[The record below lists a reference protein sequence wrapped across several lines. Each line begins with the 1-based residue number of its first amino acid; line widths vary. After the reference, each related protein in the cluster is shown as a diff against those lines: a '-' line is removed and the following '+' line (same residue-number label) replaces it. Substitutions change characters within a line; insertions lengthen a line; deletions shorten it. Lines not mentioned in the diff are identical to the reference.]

1 MLEVSSPRVFHCV
14 FSTSNFVYFFGTA
27 PRRHFSTSSLDTRTP
42 STTLSHLTLVTPP
55 PTPPSL
61 LVPIYARARALL
73 RSTSNGMSPL
83 SGRATERALISE
95 FITSFVDEAKNPAS
109 VQCTSLYI
117 SGSPGTG
124 KTAVVN
130 SVISESAIPPT
141 FTVITINCMALNDV
155 DFMWSRLVDE
165 LSSPKAK
172 AKKAL
177 RGIDGVN
184 QLLSTHSSK
193 W

>member
-1 MLEVSSPRVFHCV
+1 MSSQPAFDCRPSVSDFFTALTAPRRY
-14 FSTSNFVYFFGTA
+14 FSTSN
-27 PRRHFSTSSLDTRTP
+27 LETRTP
-42 STTLSHLTLVTPP
+42 SATLSYLTLATPP
-55 PTPPSL
+55 PTPPSV

-73 RSTSNGMSPL
+73 RSTSNGVLPL
-83 SGRATERALISE
+83 SGRATERALIGE
-95 FITSFVDEAKNPAS
+95 FITSFVDEAKNPAP

-130 SVISESAIPPT
+130 SVISESAMPPT

-155 DFMWSRLVDE
+155 DFLWSRLADE
-165 LSSPKAK
+165 LSSTKVK
-172 AKKAL
+172 TKKAT
-177 RGIDGVN
+177 RGIDVVN
-184 QLLSTHSSK
+184 QLLSASGSK

>member
-1 MLEVSSPRVFHCV
+1 MSSQLAFCCPL
-14 FSTSNFVYFFGTA
+14 SNCLIFFLPDTA
-27 PRRHFSTSSLDTRTP
+27 PRRHFSTPNLDIRTP
-42 STTLSHLTLVTPP
+42 STTLSHLALATPP

-73 RSTSNGMSPL
+73 RSTSNSASPL

-95 FITSFVDEAKNPAS
+95 FITSFLDEAKNPAS
-109 VQCTSLYI
+109 AQYTSLYI

-130 SVISESAIPPT
+130 SVISESVIPPT

-155 DFMWSRLVDE
+155 NFLWSRLVDE
-165 LSSPKAK
+165 LSPKAK
-172 AKKAL
+172 VKKASK
-177 RGIDGVN
+177 GIDGVN
-184 QLLSTHSSK
+184 QLLSAYSSK

>member
-1 MLEVSSPRVFHCV
+1 MSSPRAFYYRSSLSD
-14 FSTSNFVYFFGTA
+14 FFFFFGTA

-42 STTLSHLTLVTPP
+42 STTLSHLTLATPP
-55 PTPPSL
+55 PTPPSV

-73 RSTSNGMSPL
+73 RPTSNGMLPL

-95 FITSFVDEAKNPAS
+95 FITSFVDEADNPAF
-109 VQCTSLYI
+109 VRYTSLYI

-155 DFMWSRLVDE
+155 DFLWSRLADE
-165 LSSPKAK
+165 LSSTKTKTKKVPK
-172 AKKAL
+172 
-177 RGIDGVN
+177 GIDGVHH
-184 QLLSTHSSK
+184 LLSTYGSK

>member
-1 MLEVSSPRVFHCV
+1 MGFPRAFGHDLTVSDFCL
-14 FSTSNFVYFFGTA
+14 FFGTA
-27 PRRHFSTSSLDTRTP
+27 PRRHFSTSSLDARTP
-42 STTLSHLTLVTPP
+42 STTLSYLALATPP

-61 LVPIYARARALL
+61 LVPIYARARAFL
-73 RSTSNGMSPL
+73 RSTSNGLLPL

-95 FITSFVDEAKNPAS
+95 FITSFVNEAKNPAP
-109 VQCTSLYI
+109 VQFTSLYI

-130 SVISESAIPPT
+130 SVISELAMPPT
-141 FTVITINCMALNDV
+141 FRVIIINCMAFNDV
-155 DFMWSRLVDE
+155 DFLWSRLADE

-172 AKKAL
+172 AKKTTK
-177 RGIDGVN
+177 GVDGVN
-184 QLLSTHSSK
+184 QILSAYRSK

>member
-1 MLEVSSPRVFHCV
+1 VSHARLIVVQACLI
-14 FSTSNFVYFFGTA
+14 FVYFPGTA

-42 STTLSHLTLVTPP
+42 STTLFHLTLATPP
-55 PTPPSL
+55 PTPPSV

-73 RSTSNGMSPL
+73 RSTSNGSSPL

-95 FITSFVDEAKNPAS
+95 FITSFVEGTKNPAS
-109 VQCTSLYI
+109 AQCTSLYI

-155 DFMWSRLVDE
+155 DFLWSRLADE
-165 LSSPKAK
+165 LSPSKAK
-172 AKKAL
+172 TRKTLK
-177 RGIDGVN
+177 GIDGVN
-184 QLLSTHSSK
+184 QLLSTYNSK

>member
-1 MLEVSSPRVFHCV
+1 
-14 FSTSNFVYFFGTA
+14 
-27 PRRHFSTSSLDTRTP
+27 
-42 STTLSHLTLVTPP
+42 
-55 PTPPSL
+55 
-61 LVPIYARARALL
+61 
-73 RSTSNGMSPL
+73 MSPL

-95 FITSFVDEAKNPAS
+95 FITSFVDGAKNPAP

-141 FTVITINCMALNDV
+141 FAVITINCMALNDV
-155 DFMWSRLVDE
+155 EFLWSRLADE
-165 LSSPKAK
+165 LSSTKVK
-172 AKKAL
+172 TKKAAK
-177 RGIDGVN
+177 GIDAVN
-184 QLLSTHSSK
+184 QILSAYRSK

>member
-1 MLEVSSPRVFHCV
+1 MLEVSLSRAFGCYTSVSEFCS
-14 FSTSNFVYFFGTA
+14 FSCAA
-27 PRRHFSTSSLDTRTP
+27 PRRHFSTSSLGTRTP
-42 STTLSHLTLVTPP
+42 STTLSQLALATPP

-73 RSTSNGMSPL
+73 RPTSNGALLL

-95 FITSFVDEAKNPAS
+95 FITPFVEAKNPAS
-109 VQCTSLYI
+109 TQYTSLYI

-130 SVISESAIPPT
+130 SVISELAIPPT
-141 FTVITINCMALNDV
+141 CAVITINCMALNDIE
-155 DFMWSRLVDE
+155 FLWSRLVDE
-165 LSSPKAK
+165 LSPPKAR
-172 AKKAL
+172 AKKAPK
-177 RGIDGVN
+177 GVDGLN
-184 QLLSTHSSK
+184 RILSTYPSK

>member
-1 MLEVSSPRVFHCV
+1 MSLSCSFDCRLSRSDCL
-14 FSTSNFVYFFGTA
+14 FSGTA
-27 PRRHFSTSSLDTRTP
+27 PRRHSSTSSLGTRTP
-42 STTLSHLTLVTPP
+42 STTLSHLALVTPP
-55 PTPPSL
+55 PTPPSV

-73 RSTSNGMSPL
+73 RSTSNGMLPL
-83 SGRATERALISE
+83 SGRATERALINE
-95 FITSFVDEAKNPAS
+95 FIMAFVDEAKNPAP

-141 FTVITINCMALNDV
+141 FAVITINCMALNDV
-155 DFMWSRLVDE
+155 EFLWSRLADE
-165 LSSPKAK
+165 LSSTKVKARK
-172 AKKAL
+172 ATK
-177 RGIDGVN
+177 GIDGVN
-184 QLLSTHSSK
+184 QILSTYKSK